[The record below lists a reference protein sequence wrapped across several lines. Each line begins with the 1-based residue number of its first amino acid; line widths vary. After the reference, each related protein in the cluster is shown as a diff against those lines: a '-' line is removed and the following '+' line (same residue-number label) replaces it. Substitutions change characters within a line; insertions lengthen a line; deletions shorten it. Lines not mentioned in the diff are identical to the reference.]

1 LNRLFYFI
9 KPLIPRAVQ
18 LEIRRRLAATKRK
31 RCNDI
36 WPIDLSA
43 AAPPAGWRCWP
54 EGKRFALVLSHD
66 VDTDVGVKKVKQ
78 LAEIMSGLGLR
89 SSFNFVPERYAITEK
104 LRQYLVEN
112 GFEIGVHGLV
122 HDGKLFS
129 SRQVFENRA
138 KRINYY
144 LKQWNAVGFHAPSM
158 HRNMKWIHEFH
169 IEYSK
174 STFDTDPFEPQPDGI
189 RTIFPVFFPTHSS
202 NGGYVE
208 LPYTLPQD
216 HALFIIMRERDISI
230 WKKKLDWVATRG
242 GMALLN
248 THPDYMNF
256 SQKRLPLEEYPVS
269 YYTAFLE
276 YIQTKY
282 RDQYWHVLPREMARF
297 WRQTMVFSE
306 SMQPDGE
313 AD

>member
-1 LNRLFYFI
+1 
-9 KPLIPRAVQ
+9 
-18 LEIRRRLAATKRK
+18 
-31 RCNDI
+31 
-36 WPIDLSA
+36 
-43 AAPPAGWRCWP
+43 
-54 EGKRFALVLSHD
+54 LVLSHD

-78 LAEIMSGLGLR
+78 LAEVMSGLGLR

-129 SRQVFENRA
+129 SRQVFEKRA

-174 STFDTDPFEPQPDGI
+174 STFDTDPFEPQPDGV
-189 RTIFPVFFPTHSS
+189 RTIFPFWVE
-202 NGGYVE
+202 NGGTGRGYVE
-208 LPYTLPQD
+208 LPYTMPQD
-216 HALFIIMRERDISI
+216 HLLFVILQEKDITIWRE
-230 WKKKLDWVATRG
+230 KLAWIAGKG

-248 THPDYMNF
+248 AHPDYMAF
-256 SQKRLPLEEYPVS
+256 HKGPYAGETYPAS
-269 YYTAFLE
+269 RYAAFLE
-276 YIQTKY
+276 HVRKEYEGL
-282 RDQYWHVLPREMARF
+282 YWQALPREIARF
-297 WRQTMVFSE
+297 WRERMRSGRE
-306 SMQPDGE
+306 EPDMDRGQK
-313 AD
+313 